1 MTQWNHRKANVG
13 DEIPILTLEPISRST
28 LAIYAGASGDHNPI
42 HIDIDFAK
50 QSGLSDVIAHGMLVM
65 AYIGRA
71 LTNAVPQSAIQQFCV
86 EFSSLTQVNDILIC
100 SGKVAERTN
109 NNGQESLTLNLT
121 VHDTK
126 GNQKLNG
133 NAKIIINDH

>member
-28 LAIYAGASGDHNPI
+28 LSIYAGASGDHNPI

-65 AYIGRA
+65 AYMGRA
-71 LTNAVPQSAIQQFCV
+71 LTNAVPQSALQQFCV

-100 SGKVAERTN
+100 SGKVAERIN

-121 VHDTK
+121 VYDTK

-133 NAKIIINDH
+133 EAKIIINDH

>member
-1 MTQWNHRKANVG
+1 
-13 DEIPILTLEPISRST
+13 
-28 LAIYAGASGDHNPI
+28 
-42 HIDIDFAK
+42 
-50 QSGLSDVIAHGMLVM
+50 MLVM

-71 LTNAVPQSAIQQFCV
+71 LTNAVPQSDIQQFCV

-100 SGKVAERTN
+100 SGKVAARIN

-126 GNQKLNG
+126 GDQKLNG